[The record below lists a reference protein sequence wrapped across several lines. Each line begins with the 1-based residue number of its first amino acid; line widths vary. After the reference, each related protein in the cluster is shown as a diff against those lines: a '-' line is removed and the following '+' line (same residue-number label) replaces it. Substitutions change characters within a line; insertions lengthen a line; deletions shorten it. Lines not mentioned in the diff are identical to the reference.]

1 MLNLASFLYA
11 TFLITGVQPSF
22 FLWATF
28 LLIGAQLEQTIHLIS
43 FLTSPVFLDNIFN
56 EPTTFTSRWEKKSFI
71 LSTKDTLTKFGVPV
85 VLENK
90 FSCKFET

>member
-1 MLNLASFLYA
+1 M
-11 TFLITGVQPSF
+11 
-22 FLWATF
+22 
-28 LLIGAQLEQTIHLIS
+28 GAQLEQTINLIS

-56 EPTTFTSRWEKKSFI
+56 EPTTFTSRWEKKRTLFFQQKI
-71 LSTKDTLTKFGVPV
+71 LHPSLVEFVQVPV

>member
-1 MLNLASFLYA
+1 M
-11 TFLITGVQPSF
+11 
-22 FLWATF
+22 
-28 LLIGAQLEQTIHLIS
+28 GAQLEQTIHLIS

-56 EPTTFTSRWEKKSFI
+56 EPTTFTSRWEKKNFI

-90 FSCKFET
+90 FSCKFETWILFRYWTELTCLQNSDKSELKTMG

>member
-1 MLNLASFLYA
+1 M
-11 TFLITGVQPSF
+11 
-22 FLWATF
+22 
-28 LLIGAQLEQTIHLIS
+28 GAHLEQTIIHLIS

-56 EPTTFTSRWEKKSFI
+56 EPTTFTSRWEKKNFI